1 MIRYKNKGLKVEKE
15 EIKLFIDSITVYVE
29 NFNVSTKITG
39 SNIVSSQ
46 YIRSVCKIYVFY
58 NLSMINRILKIF
70 KCY

>member
-58 NLSMINRILKIF
+58 NLSMINRILKFF